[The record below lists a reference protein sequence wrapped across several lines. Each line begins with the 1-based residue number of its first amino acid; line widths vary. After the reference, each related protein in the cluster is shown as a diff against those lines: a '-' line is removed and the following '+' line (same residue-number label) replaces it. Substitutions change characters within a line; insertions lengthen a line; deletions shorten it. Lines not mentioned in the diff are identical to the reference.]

1 MGPDGHFAS
10 LFPSMISD
18 TNYLDYESQPEILVT
33 EAVGSPCYSRTSM
46 NLSMIL
52 KTNNIFIVIPNEEKM
67 NILKNGY
74 KDKDLPIYYLL
85 NQNIRKINIL
95 KTF

>member
-1 MGPDGHFAS
+1 
-10 LFPSMISD
+10 
-18 TNYLDYESQPEILVT
+18 
-33 EAVGSPCYSRTSM
+33 
-46 NLSMIL
+46 MIL

-67 NILKNGY
+67 KILENGY